1 MWRTATKGASRS
13 IRADREIRSQKANF
27 MKLPFAANLSLDTLS
42 ERDRRT
48 LLIGGVVAALLL
60 LYVIIQLDSSV
71 SSAHKRIVKKQ
82 TDLAWMRSVA
92 PQLVGLSPARGAQ
105 GQSLLVIVDRSARE
119 SGLASALAGSDPAGP
134 GGLSV
139 RLQKAPFDTLVPWLD
154 RLAQQNGIRV
164 DTASIESAGS
174 PGLVNASIV
183 LHMD

>member
-1 MWRTATKGASRS
+1 EAYV
-13 IRADREIRSQKANF
+13 
-27 MKLPFAANLSLDTLS
+27 MKLPFAANLSLDSLS

-60 LYVIIQLDSSV
+60 LYVVFQLDSSV
-71 SSAHKRIVKKQ
+71 TSTRKRVMKKQ
-82 TDLAWMRSVA
+82 ADLVWMRNAA
-92 PQLVGLSPARGAQ
+92 PELAADGPGAAPPGPG

-139 RLQKAPFDTLVPWLD
+139 RLQKASFDALVPWLA
-154 RLAQQNGIRV
+154 RLSQQNGIRV

-174 PGLVNASIV
+174 PGLVNAALV
-183 LHMD
+183 LHSD

>member
-1 MWRTATKGASRS
+1 
-13 IRADREIRSQKANF
+13 
-27 MKLPFAANLSLDTLS
+27 MKLPFAANLSLDSLS

-48 LLIGGVVAALLL
+48 LLIGGGVAALLL

-71 SSAHKRIVKKQ
+71 SSAHKRILKKQ
-82 TDLAWMRSVA
+82 TDLTWMRSVA
-92 PQLVGLSPARGAQ
+92 PEIANNGFRPQTGG

-119 SGLASALAGSDPAGP
+119 SGLASALAGSEPAGP

-139 RLQKAPFDTLVPWLD
+139 RLQKAPFDTLITWLN
-154 RLAQQNGIRV
+154 RLGQQNGIRV

-174 PGLVNASIV
+174 PGLVNAAIV

>member
-1 MWRTATKGASRS
+1 
-13 IRADREIRSQKANF
+13 
-27 MKLPFAANLSLDTLS
+27 MKLPFATNLSLDSLS

-48 LLIGGVVAALLL
+48 LLIGGGIAVLLL

-71 SSAHKRIVKKQ
+71 SSAHKRILKKQ
-82 TDLAWMRSVA
+82 ADLTWMRANGPELAQMGGARA
-92 PQLVGLSPARGAQ
+92 PGG
-105 GQSLLVIVDRSARE
+105 GQESLLVIVDRSARE

-139 RLQKAPFDTLVPWLD
+139 RLQKAPFDTLIPWLY
-154 RLAQQNGIRV
+154 RLSQQNGIRV

-174 PGLVNASIV
+174 PGVVNASIV

>member
-1 MWRTATKGASRS
+1 
-13 IRADREIRSQKANF
+13 
-27 MKLPFAANLSLDTLS
+27 MKLPFAANLSFDNLS

-48 LLIGGVVAALLL
+48 LLIGGGIAVLLL

-82 TDLAWMRSVA
+82 TDLVWMRSVA
-92 PQLVGLSPARGAQ
+92 PQFSGLSPIHGGGD

-119 SGLASALAGSDPAGP
+119 SGLASALAGSEPAGP

-139 RLQKAPFDTLVPWLD
+139 RLQRAPFDTLIPWLD
-154 RLAQQNGIRV
+154 RLSQQNGIRV

-174 PGLVNASIV
+174 PGLVNAALV

>member
-1 MWRTATKGASRS
+1 M
-13 IRADREIRSQKANF
+13 Q
-27 MKLPFAANLSLDTLS
+27 LPFAANLSLDSLS

-48 LLIGGVVAALLL
+48 LKIGGIVAAVLL

-71 SSAHKRIVKKQ
+71 SSAHKRILKKQ
-82 TDLAWMRSVA
+82 ADLTWMRA
-92 PQLVGLSPARGAQ
+92 NGPELSQMGGARTAGG
-105 GQSLLVIVDRSARE
+105 GQESLLVIVDRSARE

-139 RLQKAPFDTLVPWLD
+139 RLQKAPFDTLIPWLY
-154 RLAQQNGIRV
+154 RLSQQNGIRV

-174 PGLVNASIV
+174 PGVVNASIV

>member
-1 MWRTATKGASRS
+1 
-13 IRADREIRSQKANF
+13 
-27 MKLPFAANLSLDTLS
+27 MKLPFAANLSLDSLS

-48 LLIGGVVAALLL
+48 LLIGAGVAALLL

-71 SSAHKRIVKKQ
+71 SSAHKRILKKQ
-82 TDLAWMRSVA
+82 TDLTWMRSVA
-92 PQLVGLSPARGAQ
+92 PEIANNGFRPQTGG

-119 SGLASALAGSDPAGP
+119 SGLASALAGSEPAGP

-139 RLQKAPFDTLVPWLD
+139 RLQKAPFDTLITWLN
-154 RLAQQNGIRV
+154 RLGQQNGIRV

-174 PGLVNASIV
+174 PGLVNAAIV

>member
-1 MWRTATKGASRS
+1 
-13 IRADREIRSQKANF
+13 
-27 MKLPFAANLSLDTLS
+27 MKLPFATNLSLDSLS
-42 ERDRRT
+42 ERDRRM
-48 LLIGGVVAALLL
+48 LLIGGGVAVLLL

-82 TDLAWMRSVA
+82 TDLVWMRSVA
-92 PQLVGLSPARGAQ
+92 PQFAGLGPVHDSN

-119 SGLASALAGSDPAGP
+119 AGLASALAGSEPAGP

-139 RLQKAPFDTLVPWLD
+139 RLSRAPFDTLIPWLD
-154 RLAQQNGIRV
+154 RLSQQNGIRV

-174 PGLVNASIV
+174 QGLVNAAIV